1 MGPTEDS
8 AYMNSNAY
16 LAIFTSFLLGIVHC
30 HFNQL
35 CYIKYYPVSSHKR
48 KKKYTF
54 TSINVSGL
62 GDSCFNTQVY
72 SILGSVYKEDSAPA
86 FAIFKFVQS
95 TSAAI
100 AFFYSNHME
109 LPYQLLILVIF
120 CVGGTISFCAVEW
133 KAHRMSLLKRREE
146 DSPENVDTACGVLP
160 EGHEEEETHI
170 IHDNDDVQDA
180 VA

>member
-1 MGPTEDS
+1 
-8 AYMNSNAY
+8 MN
-16 LAIFTSFLLGIVHC
+16 
-30 HFNQL
+30 
-35 CYIKYYPVSSHKR
+35 
-48 KKKYTF
+48 KKATF
-54 TSINVSGL
+54 TSTYFSGL

-120 CVGGTISFCAVEW
+120 CVCGTISFCAVEW
-133 KAHRMSLLKRREE
+133 KTHRMALLKRREE
-146 DSPENVDTACGVLP
+146 DSPEPVDTACGVLP

-170 IHDNDDVQDA
+170 IHDNDDVQNTLA
-180 VA
+180 